1 MGMRKLTVSQDRG
14 ILVGLDIGTTKICCI
29 IAQQSTNDGL
39 KLLGAGIGSSAGIDK
54 GMVVNIEEAVDSIE
68 SAVSKAESMG
78 GQRVKN
84 AYIGISGD
92 HIRGINTQGAIAI
105 SKNGHSAVYDH
116 EITSWP
122 FCVSKQLFNGLV
134 HHWTSPNHCVI
145 FIYQVSNRE
154 CVYSK

>member
-1 MGMRKLTVSQDRG
+1 MRKLTISQDRG

-68 SAVSKAESMG
+68 SAVSKAESMA
-78 GQRVKN
+78 GQRVNN

-92 HIRGINTQGAIAI
+92 HIRGINTQGAIALSLIHI
-105 SKNGHSAVYDH
+105 SEPTRPY
-116 EITSWP
+116 
-122 FCVSKQLFNGLV
+122 
-134 HHWTSPNHCVI
+134 
-145 FIYQVSNRE
+145 
-154 CVYSK
+154 